1 MSLAPKS
8 IRRRRLSLV
17 RAMALIAIIA
27 ADLAALRTSFPLE
40 ISIFW
45 TSYPW
50 SLQREPEFLPPH
62 FPNLGLV
69 MMVLVLEIGLF
80 RLISRQRVERTFWLG
95 FEVAG
100 WACVSMCTIFARTIW
115 WWSRSLFEGCLLGRE
130 IGRPQDMGQFI
141 LFAGGLHLLIIL
153 TIAFLFGMFAR
164 SAWHRRES
172 SSNGPERYASRS
184 SAS

>member
-27 ADLAALRTSFPLE
+27 ADLAALRPSFP
-40 ISIFW
+40 
-45 TSYPW
+45 
-50 SLQREPEFLPPH
+50 
-62 FPNLGLV
+62 
-69 MMVLVLEIGLF
+69 
-80 RLISRQRVERTFWLG
+80 
-95 FEVAG
+95 
-100 WACVSMCTIFARTIW
+100 
-115 WWSRSLFEGCLLGRE
+115 LGRE
-130 IGRPQDMGQFI
+130 IGRPRDMGQFI

-153 TIAFLFGMFAR
+153 TIAFLFGMIAR